1 VSEQE
6 LDLLISRVVDQR
18 AGAAEWDRLETL
30 AASDPF
36 VWRELARAQ
45 RHQQGLVRAV
55 GQAVDQAERVTL
67 PEDQAGSS
75 ARDEAVG
82 QGRAWGHA
90 WGRAS
95 RSAASSRGLKLTG
108 QWGGWAAAAA
118 LVIAALLGKLAPPNT
133 GGSTMQ
139 AAGIGPGALLSAT
152 DALNSYI
159 ERGKEDGVVIGQLP
173 QKVLVDSQPAPDG
186 SGYDVV
192 YVRQIL
198 ERARVNDLYRFS
210 SDELG
215 NPTPVRVI
223 PRPAT
228 WSGSGPM

>member
-1 VSEQE
+1 MTEAE

-18 AGAAEWDRLETL
+18 AGAADWDRLETL
-30 AASDPF
+30 AAADPSI
-36 VWRELARAQ
+36 WRELARSQ
-45 RHQQGLVRAV
+45 RHQQGLCRAV
-55 GQAVDQAERVTL
+55 AQATA
-67 PEDQAGSS
+67 QAGGVDLPQASGAGGGTADPFGVGAPGE
-75 ARDEAVG
+75 ARDE
-82 QGRAWGHA
+82 RHA
-90 WGRAS
+90 W
-95 RSAASSRGLKLTG
+95 SSRGLRMTG

-118 LVIAALLGKLAPPNT
+118 LVIAALLGKLAPPTT

-152 DALNSYI
+152 DALNTYI
-159 ERGKEDGVVIGQLP
+159 ERGREDGVVLGQLP

-215 NPTPVRVI
+215 NPTPVRVV

-228 WSGSGPM
+228 WSGGGNPM